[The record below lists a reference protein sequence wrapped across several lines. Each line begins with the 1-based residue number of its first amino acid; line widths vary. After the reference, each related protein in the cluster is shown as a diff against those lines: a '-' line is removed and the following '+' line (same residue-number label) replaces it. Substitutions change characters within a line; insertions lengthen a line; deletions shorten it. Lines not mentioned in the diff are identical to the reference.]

1 MSSSFVNLN
10 GALLTCVGRTLL
22 SVAFEVD
29 FEFALKGKINPKTK
43 INGDGQ
49 ECPSYTGLRS

>member
-1 MSSSFVNLN
+1 
-10 GALLTCVGRTLL
+10 
-22 SVAFEVD
+22 
-29 FEFALKGKINPKTK
+29 LKGKINPKTK